1 MELNKMEIL
10 VAIKKVWI
18 EEGCISCGNSE
29 DNCPE
34 VFKFE
39 GVKATVIE
47 NVDYSGLDEIIIDT
61 AESLPL
67 LK

>member
-1 MELNKMEIL
+1 M
-10 VAIKKVWI
+10 AIKKVWI

-47 NVDYSGLDEIIIDT
+47 NVDYSGLEEKIIDA
-61 AESLPL
+61 AEACPVEVT
-67 LK
+67 KYDKA